1 MQPGNVVANLVAGG
15 IAEAGAQQAGDL
27 MQDMKTGYLWGS
39 SPKAQFHG
47 QVRFDARS
55 RSSAPFLNC
64 FLVCA
69 QLIGSLAS
77 VFVSTG
83 VYCLYRRVYEFPST
97 AFPVPTAA
105 IWLNLARLVNT
116 GKLPPHTEG
125 AMLIFGTAF
134 VALATLKAVGKA
146 KIAAAAADGAGM
158 ISDGDRARAWRWT
171 RWIPSGYVQLRV
183 FGCYLIADTLSVH
196 RIAFAVGFIN
206 TPSFSLARLVGGLVS
221 LHYTRKRAR
230 TYPPSLNSRNSG
242 AAHLEH
248 FGLVL
253 VASGFVLGE
262 GLASVVG
269 LGLKS
274 ADVGGPAT
282 CWGCGIGGGGY
293 CAGCP

>member
-1 MQPGNVVANLVAGG
+1 M
-15 IAEAGAQQAGDL
+15 
-27 MQDMKTGYLWGS
+27 
-39 SPKAQFHG
+39 
-47 QVRFDARS
+47 ARS
-55 RSSAPFLNC
+55 VSALVHFLTGVW
-64 FLVCA
+64 FLTSFSCL

-83 VYCLYRRVYEFPST
+83 VYCLYRRAYEFPST

-125 AMLIFGTAF
+125 AMLIFGATF
-134 VALATLKAVGKA
+134 VALAALKAVGKA

-171 RWIPSGYVQLRV
+171 RWIPSGYAQLPV
-183 FGCYLIADTLSVH
+183 FSCYLVADILSVH

-221 LHYTRKRAR
+221 LHYTRQRAR
-230 TYPPSLNSRNSG
+230 THPPSLNSKNSG

-269 LGLKS
+269 LALKS